1 MKQTRRTAAM
11 VVAAILIV
19 GILGALTLRVPYH
32 KWRWQSCTAAAERL
46 RNGQSTGAE
55 EVSGLIRGE
64 PLTAQDY
71 QAAAMRHENALIAAG
86 YLGRR
91 EFRLDNAVS
100 SGEAM
105 DRFTKLALKR
115 FPDAR
120 EWSCVFSASGDLV
133 TVTTR
138 PKRLEEWEA
147 FIRAFD
153 GNREPDKAVKC
164 KGRTRRHFEPVRMTK
179 F

>member
-1 MKQTRRTAAM
+1 M
-11 VVAAILIV
+11 VLIAILV
-19 GILGALTLRVPYH
+19 AGIFGALTLRVPYH
-32 KWRWQSCTAAAERL
+32 KWRWQACTAAAERL
-46 RNGQSTGAE
+46 RNGQLTGADE
-55 EVSGLIRGE
+55 LRGLIRGE

-71 QAAAMRHENALIAAG
+71 QAAATRHENALVEAG
-86 YLGRR
+86 YFGRK
-91 EFRLDNAVS
+91 EFRLRNAVS

-120 EWSCVFSASGDLV
+120 EWSCVFSASGDRV

-138 PKRLEEWEA
+138 PKRLVEWEA
-147 FIRAFD
+147 FMGAFD
-153 GNREPDKAVKC
+153 GNGEPDKAVKC
-164 KGRTRRHFEPVRMTK
+164 KARTRRHLESLRMTR